1 MTKDMDGTPLNVG
14 DFVGFK
20 DDIENSG
27 KITKIVNGSLLT
39 LRVWDSLAG
48 AHYFVDVAAR
58 NVSLEARGEPDP
70 VIAPTPNA
78 RDASVAEMVSQA
90 VAEGHV
96 TKGDLA
102 TLLKSEKS
110 ACAALRAYA
119 ATVGDKA
126 TYMAAAEANGI
137 NKATANTQWGKRAK

>member
-1 MTKDMDGTPLNVG
+1 MTTKDMDGTPLNIG

-27 KITKIVNGSLLT
+27 KITKIVNNSLLT
-39 LRVWDSLAG
+39 LRVWDSLSG
-48 AHYFVDVAAR
+48 AHYFIDVAAR
-58 NVSLEARGEPDP
+58 NVTLEARGEPDP
-70 VIAPTPNA
+70 VLTPTPNA
-78 RDASVAEMVSQA
+78 RDEAPAATE
-90 VAEGHV
+90 
-96 TKGDLA
+96 TRGDLA

-110 ACAALRAYA
+110 TCAALRAYA
-119 ATVGDKA
+119 STVGDKA